1 MTIFQ
6 DSILVVIFI
15 CAFVV
20 FLGMCALIDCVY
32 RAYQAKKDR
41 EVSE

>member
-6 DSILVVIFI
+6 DSIVAVIFI
-15 CAFVV
+15 LSFVV
-20 FLGMCALIDCVY
+20 FLMVCASIDCVY

-41 EVSE
+41 EF

>member
-15 CAFVV
+15 LLFVV
-20 FLGMCALIDCVY
+20 FLMACALVDCVY
-32 RAYQAKKDR
+32 RAYQSKKYKR
-41 EVSE
+41 SIK

>member
-15 CAFVV
+15 LLFVV
-20 FLGMCALIDCVY
+20 FLAVCALIDCVY
-32 RAYQAKKDR
+32 RVYQAKKDR
-41 EVSE
+41 EF

>member
-15 CAFVV
+15 LLFVV
-20 FLGMCALIDCVY
+20 FLMVCAFINCVY
-32 RAYQAKKDR
+32 RVHQTKKDR
-41 EVSE
+41 ELSE